1 MNNYPDK
8 YIYQDDRQLID
19 SNDIIGVSRVKELTP
34 EVLCSFDNHLTHGR
48 PISIETALSHGL
60 KIAKLESDQ
69 ELQERVLSVFHSA
82 IVTIEITNTVKII
95 ENNKGVG
102 VFTQVQRNNLK
113 VPRP

>member
-1 MNNYPDK
+1 MAQWLESYMFHGAADA
-8 YIYQDDRQLID
+8 
-19 SNDIIGVSRVKELTP
+19 RVKAKDIAEWLGT
-34 EVLCSFDNHLTHGR
+34 FDNHLTHGR

-69 ELQERVLSVFHSA
+69 ELQEKVLSVFHSA

-102 VFTQVQRNNLK
+102 VFTQVQRNNLI